1 MKGGALMKRT
11 RVTISELK
19 VRENDHDMIKA
30 IFAMNGFQ
38 VPIKIS
44 KTQKPKTKHS
54 KHQKLQ
60 IQTQKVKNWMEALAA
75 DQLRKYLTFCE
86 SEKHDAK
93 RQSGTVNFIAEY
105 LAMKARL

>member
-1 MKGGALMKRT
+1 MKGGAPMKRT

-44 KTQKPKTKHS
+44 KTQKSKKQNTPNIKNSKSKPKRLRPGW
-54 KHQKLQ
+54 KL
-60 IQTQKVKNWMEALAA
+60 L
-75 DQLRKYLTFCE
+75 LLTSF
-86 SEKHDAK
+86 
-93 RQSGTVNFIAEY
+93 GNI
-105 LAMKARL
+105 